1 MRILV
6 DAMGGDNAPDQI
18 ALGAIQAAK
27 DFGCETVLVGR
38 GEAILQAL
46 KDQGIETLPKGVEIA
61 NADDVVDM
69 HDDPATVVKKKKDSS
84 MVVGLTMLKEGG
96 GDAFVSA
103 GSTGALLS
111 AATLIVR
118 RVKGIRR
125 AAMGPQIPTK
135 TGRECV
141 LIDCGATADCTPEF
155 LLQFAFMG
163 SYYAEKVLGIE
174 NPRVALLN
182 IGAEDSK
189 GGELQK
195 AVYPLLKQA
204 GEAGKINFTG
214 NIEARDVPL
223 GGADVV
229 VSDGFS
235 GNILLK
241 GIEGTALFMASM
253 MKDMFKKNLLT
264 KLAALLCMDGVKAFK
279 KKMDYRET
287 GGSASSDPRKALPNG
302 GSRLPHRGLQRIA
315 QLRHLHQ
322 RLALVLLGGTIHII
336 HYFHQRL
343 EFFLTVGRRFRHLT
357 KGTLQLIRTGI
368 PALDGAGEPAAQHIG
383 IVIHRFP
390 RGGKELLQTLGVA
403 PQPLLLGLQAGQVGL
418 VLAQLTSRGFQ
429 FPLEGQILVLA

>member
-27 DFGCETVLVGR
+27 DFSCETVLVGR

-241 GIEGTALFMASM
+241 GIEGTALFMAYM
-253 MKDMFKKNLLT
+253 MKDMFKKNILT

-287 GGSASSDPRKALPNG
+287 GGTALIGLNKPVIKAHGSSDALAIRNAIRQAIG
-302 GSRLPHRGLQRIA
+302 A
-315 QLRHLHQ
+315 VE
-322 RLALVLLGGTIHII
+322 ADVA
-336 HYFHQRL
+336 
-343 EFFLTVGRRFRHLT
+343 
-357 KGTLQLIRTGI
+357 GTL
-368 PALDGAGEPAAQHIG
+368 AANIDHMVVPKEYQHA
-383 IVIHRFP
+383 
-390 RGGKELLQTLGVA
+390 E
-403 PQPLLLGLQAGQVGL
+403 
-418 VLAQLTSRGFQ
+418 
-429 FPLEGQILVLA
+429 

>member
-69 HDDPATVVKKKKDSS
+69 HDDPATVVKKKKESS

-253 MKDMFKKNLLT
+253 MKDMFKKNILT

-287 GGSASSDPRKALPNG
+287 GGTALIGLNKPVIKAHGSSDALAIRNAIRQAIG
-302 GSRLPHRGLQRIA
+302 A
-315 QLRHLHQ
+315 VE
-322 RLALVLLGGTIHII
+322 ADVA
-336 HYFHQRL
+336 
-343 EFFLTVGRRFRHLT
+343 
-357 KGTLQLIRTGI
+357 GTL
-368 PALDGAGEPAAQHIG
+368 AANIDHMVVPKEYQHA
-383 IVIHRFP
+383 
-390 RGGKELLQTLGVA
+390 E
-403 PQPLLLGLQAGQVGL
+403 
-418 VLAQLTSRGFQ
+418 
-429 FPLEGQILVLA
+429 

>member
-27 DFGCETVLVGR
+27 DFGCEAVLVGR

-253 MKDMFKKNLLT
+253 MKDRFKKNLLT

-287 GGSASSDPRKALPNG
+287 GGTALIGLNKPVIKAHGSSDALAIRNAIRQAIG
-302 GSRLPHRGLQRIA
+302 A
-315 QLRHLHQ
+315 VE
-322 RLALVLLGGTIHII
+322 ADVA
-336 HYFHQRL
+336 
-343 EFFLTVGRRFRHLT
+343 
-357 KGTLQLIRTGI
+357 GTL
-368 PALDGAGEPAAQHIG
+368 AANIDHMVVPKEYQHA
-383 IVIHRFP
+383 
-390 RGGKELLQTLGVA
+390 E
-403 PQPLLLGLQAGQVGL
+403 
-418 VLAQLTSRGFQ
+418 
-429 FPLEGQILVLA
+429 

>member
-27 DFGCETVLVGR
+27 DFGCEAVLVGR

-253 MKDMFKKNLLT
+253 MKGMFKKNLLT

-287 GGSASSDPRKALPNG
+287 GGTALIGLNKPVIKAHGSSDALAIRNAIRQAIG
-302 GSRLPHRGLQRIA
+302 A
-315 QLRHLHQ
+315 VE
-322 RLALVLLGGTIHII
+322 ADVA
-336 HYFHQRL
+336 
-343 EFFLTVGRRFRHLT
+343 
-357 KGTLQLIRTGI
+357 GTL
-368 PALDGAGEPAAQHIG
+368 AANIDHMVVPKEYQHA
-383 IVIHRFP
+383 
-390 RGGKELLQTLGVA
+390 E
-403 PQPLLLGLQAGQVGL
+403 
-418 VLAQLTSRGFQ
+418 
-429 FPLEGQILVLA
+429 

>member
-1 MRILV
+1 
-6 DAMGGDNAPDQI
+6 
-18 ALGAIQAAK
+18 
-27 DFGCETVLVGR
+27 
-38 GEAILQAL
+38 
-46 KDQGIETLPKGVEIA
+46 
-61 NADDVVDM
+61 
-69 HDDPATVVKKKKDSS
+69 
-84 MVVGLTMLKEGG
+84 MVVGLNMLKEGG

-111 AATLIVR
+111 AATLTVR

-125 AAMGPQIPTK
+125 AAMAPQIPTK
-135 TGRECV
+135 TGREAV

-204 GEAGKINFTG
+204 GEAGAINFTG

-229 VSDGFS
+229 VADGFS

-253 MKDMFKKNLLT
+253 MKDMFKKNVLT

-287 GGSASSDPRKALPNG
+287 GGTALIGLSKPVIKAHGSSDALAIRNAIRQAIG
-302 GSRLPHRGLQRIA
+302 A
-315 QLRHLHQ
+315 VEADVAAT
-322 RLALVLLGGTIHII
+322 LAANMDHMV
-336 HYFHQRL
+336 
-343 EFFLTVGRRFRHLT
+343 
-357 KGTLQLIRTGI
+357 I
-368 PALDGAGEPAAQHIG
+368 P
-383 IVIHRFP
+383 
-390 RGGKELLQTLGVA
+390 KEYQYA
-403 PQPLLLGLQAGQVGL
+403 
-418 VLAQLTSRGFQ
+418 
-429 FPLEGQILVLA
+429 E

>member
-1 MRILV
+1 MYKRITAKFMSGA
-6 DAMGGDNAPDQI
+6 DDQVTTGNEVVVADQVSRAANLRKI
-18 ALGAIQAAK
+18 LMALADHQIQ
-27 DFGCETVLVGR
+27 
-38 GEAILQAL
+38 
-46 KDQGIETLPKGVEIA
+46 TLPKGVEIA

-253 MKDMFKKNLLT
+253 MKDMFKKNILT

-287 GGSASSDPRKALPNG
+287 GGTALIGLNKPVIKAHGSSDALAIRNAIRQAIG
-302 GSRLPHRGLQRIA
+302 A
-315 QLRHLHQ
+315 VEADVAAT
-322 RLALVLLGGTIHII
+322 LAANMDHMV
-336 HYFHQRL
+336 
-343 EFFLTVGRRFRHLT
+343 
-357 KGTLQLIRTGI
+357 I
-368 PALDGAGEPAAQHIG
+368 PKEYQHA
-383 IVIHRFP
+383 
-390 RGGKELLQTLGVA
+390 E
-403 PQPLLLGLQAGQVGL
+403 
-418 VLAQLTSRGFQ
+418 
-429 FPLEGQILVLA
+429 

>member
-27 DFGCETVLVGR
+27 DFNCEVVLVGR
-38 GEAILQAL
+38 GEAILRAL

-84 MVVGLTMLKEGG
+84 MVVGLNMLKEGG

-111 AATLIVR
+111 AATLTVR

-125 AAMGPQIPTK
+125 AAMAPQIPTK
-135 TGRECV
+135 TGREAV

-195 AVYPLLKQA
+195 AAYNLMK
-204 GEAGKINFTG
+204 EAPINFVGNIESREMPKGVCDAVITDGFTG
-214 NIEARDVPL
+214 NVFLKLSEGVGQYLLSCLKDCFTENLVTKASALAMRGSLRRLKHSVDASEF
-223 GGADVV
+223 GGA
-229 VSDGFS
+229 
-235 GNILLK
+235 
-241 GIEGTALFMASM
+241 
-253 MKDMFKKNLLT
+253 
-264 KLAALLCMDGVKAFK
+264 
-279 KKMDYRET
+279 
-287 GGSASSDPRKALPNG
+287 P
-302 GSRLPHRGLQRIA
+302 
-315 QLRHLHQ
+315 
-322 RLALVLLGGTIHII
+322 
-336 HYFHQRL
+336 
-343 EFFLTVGRRFRHLT
+343 
-357 KGTLQLIRTGI
+357 
-368 PALDGAGEPAAQHIG
+368 
-383 IVIHRFP
+383 
-390 RGGKELLQTLGVA
+390 
-403 PQPLLLGLQAGQVGL
+403 LLGLSRPVLKTHGSSDSRAFVSTIRRAADFAGTGVHVEIAKWVEQD
-418 VLAQLTSRGFQ
+418 AARAAEAEAAETAADTASAT
-429 FPLEGQILVLA
+429 PNA